1 MQPVDWKSS
10 LLEAAAYQDQLALL
24 QVAFRSGAV
33 YHYLGVP
40 AQTYQELLRAES
52 KGGYFNS
59 HIRNCFA
66 YSKIH
71 PAGKAA
77 VLRFLSHSRDRKV
90 IL

>member
-1 MQPVDWKSS
+1 MTGVQTCALPI
-10 LLEAAAYQDQLALL
+10 YQDQLALL

-33 YHYLGVP
+33 YHYFGVP

-66 YSKIH
+66 YTKIH
-71 PAGKAA
+71 PAAKAA
-77 VLRFLSHSRDRKV
+77 VCDSYPIHGAEK
-90 IL
+90 